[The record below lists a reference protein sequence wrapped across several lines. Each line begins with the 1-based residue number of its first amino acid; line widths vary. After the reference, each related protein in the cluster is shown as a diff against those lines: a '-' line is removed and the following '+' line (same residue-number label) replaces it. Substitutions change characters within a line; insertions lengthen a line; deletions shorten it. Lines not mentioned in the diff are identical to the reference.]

1 MQAVPF
7 KVVFNSFIIYS
18 RKKESKLNIHY
29 QLLSVD
35 EIASLQNFQIGI
47 DSEFV
52 SLVKEEIE
60 VHSDG
65 TRSTVRPSRLG
76 LARVSCVRG

>member
-1 MQAVPF
+1 MDIQ
-7 KVVFNSFIIYS
+7 
-18 RKKESKLNIHY
+18 Y
-29 QLLSVD
+29 QLLSAD
-35 EIASLQNFQIGI
+35 EISSLQNFHIGI

-76 LARVSCVRG
+76 LARVSCVRGIFYFSNIEVRVRYTVCHL